1 MSMNHFEKVK
11 MMAELTHTAPKVKTL
26 CFDLD
31 GTLANL
37 YAVPNWLEKLRAYDA
52 TPYIQAQPMCDMEL
66 LAELLHTAMNQGIE
80 VRIITWLSKESTKE
94 YDEAVRIAK
103 RVWLDYFHIPYDHFH
118 GVAYGTTK
126 ANMVRGVLNYEECE
140 TAVLFDDNA
149 KVRSGW
155 HMGESYDPA
164 EVDICEVIKEILGIE
179 NEEEEE

>member
-1 MSMNHFEKVK
+1 
-11 MMAELTHTAPKVKTL
+11 
-26 CFDLD
+26 
-31 GTLANL
+31 
-37 YAVPNWLEKLRAYDA
+37 
-52 TPYIQAQPMCDMEL
+52 
-66 LAELLHTAMNQGIE
+66 MNQGIE